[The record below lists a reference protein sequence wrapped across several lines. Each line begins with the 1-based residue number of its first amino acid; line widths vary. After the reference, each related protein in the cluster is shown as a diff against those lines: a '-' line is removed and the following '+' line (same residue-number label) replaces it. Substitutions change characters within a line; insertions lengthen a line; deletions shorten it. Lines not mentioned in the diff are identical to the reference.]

1 MHGVE
6 KVKLDAHKTCII
18 RRAFP
23 ANIYLFKG
31 NDRNTRKRCEI
42 YSKLTIKTPERRQWQ
57 KPNKNIWKTRGFHC
71 QLFINVLRSN
81 SKKKT
86 VNITENNGYFWPFFD
101 GMKMK
106 MKKMSYWLREK
117 RCYYSLQQQ
126 NSCLQL
132 TLELLEY
139 F

>member
-57 KPNKNIWKTRGFHC
+57 KPNKSLKTSERPAVSTVNFSSTSEGVIQRKKLWILPKTMDISGLFLMAWKWKWKKWAIDC
-71 QLFINVLRSN
+71 AKNVDIILYN
-81 SKKKT
+81 SKIP
-86 VNITENNGYFWPFFD
+86 V
-101 GMKMK
+101 
-106 MKKMSYWLREK
+106 
-117 RCYYSLQQQ
+117 YSWH
-126 NSCLQL
+126 
-132 TLELLEY
+132 
-139 F
+139 

>member
-57 KPNKNIWKTRGFHC
+57 KPNKSLKTSERPA
-71 QLFINVLRSN
+71 VS
-81 SKKKT
+81 T
-86 VNITENNGYFWPFFD
+86 VNFSST
-101 GMKMK
+101 
-106 MKKMSYWLREK
+106 S
-117 RCYYSLQQQ
+117 
-126 NSCLQL
+126 
-132 TLELLEY
+132 
-139 F
+139 

>member
-57 KPNKNIWKTRGFHC
+57 KPNKSLKTSERPAVSTVNFSSTSKGVIQRKKLWILPKTMDISGLFLMAWKWKWKKWAIDC
-71 QLFINVLRSN
+71 AKNVAIILYN
-81 SKKKT
+81 SKIP
-86 VNITENNGYFWPFFD
+86 V
-101 GMKMK
+101 
-106 MKKMSYWLREK
+106 
-117 RCYYSLQQQ
+117 YSWH
-126 NSCLQL
+126 
-132 TLELLEY
+132 
-139 F
+139 